1 MAHVRHFVA
10 AAVVL
15 LVFAAGGTAQVF
27 GGGPTAETLLTTQFH
42 TPLTY
47 EAALEKLDQ
56 YYQEQVGKKLA
67 VAFPE
72 IAPKQHYEVWHDIWV
87 SFEPGAGQTLVVMK
101 RPADSVT
108 GRLVKGWM
116 LVFAGRLKAEIPLTY
131 KELPPLRTAEMD

>member
-47 EAALEKLDQ
+47 EAALDKLDQ
-56 YYQEQVGKKLA
+56 YYQEQVGRKLA
-67 VAFPE
+67 FAFPE

-87 SFEPGAGQTLVVMK
+87 SFEPADERTLVTMK
-101 RPADSVT
+101 RPADNVT
-108 GRLVKGWM
+108 DRLVRSWM
-116 LVFAGRLKAEIPLTY
+116 LGVAGRLNA
-131 KELPPLRTAEMD
+131 